1 MADRSQLLG
10 GWERFRARGVFVFS
24 IVFWVT
30 AAAVILVCRSALV
43 LQPPMSGMLPTF
55 LAFGGLLAAVLLAGI
70 AWRQAA
76 RQRDP
81 PCGGVGS
88 PKSNGGGCQS
98 GGCQSGGPVGVGE
111 ARRGEE
117 AEASSPHLAGEAAA
131 EEEEEEEGTA
141 TAAEAAAEEEEEEEE
156 PEDEEEEEEEA
167 DDLPPPDVSQK
178 WTRQRLPDGSD
189 VLSVWHR
196 LEFLPGQ
203 THQTVHLPFCP
214 AFDRPPAVE
223 AQVIEGPDGKVKVSR
238 VWGFGARL
246 EVRLT
251 APLDEP
257 GEVVIL
263 TVAQSPPRE

>member
-24 IVFWVT
+24 IVFWMA
-30 AAAVILVCRSALV
+30 AAAVILVWRSALV
-43 LQPPMSGMLPTF
+43 LQPPMSAMLPTF

-76 RQRDP
+76 RRRDR

-88 PKSNGGGCQS
+88 PKSNGGDGCRS
-98 GGCQSGGPVGVGE
+98 GGQVGVDE

-117 AEASSPHLAGEAAA
+117 AEASSPHPPGQATA
-131 EEEEEEEGTA
+131 EEEEEEEQ
-141 TAAEAAAEEEEEEEE
+141 EEE
-156 PEDEEEEEEEA
+156 PEEELEDEEEEEEEA

-203 THQTVHLPFCP
+203 TYQTVHLPFCP

-223 AQVIEGPDGKVKVSR
+223 AQIIEGPDGKVKVSR

-251 APLDEP
+251 SPLEEP

-263 TVAQSPPRE
+263 TVAQSSPRE